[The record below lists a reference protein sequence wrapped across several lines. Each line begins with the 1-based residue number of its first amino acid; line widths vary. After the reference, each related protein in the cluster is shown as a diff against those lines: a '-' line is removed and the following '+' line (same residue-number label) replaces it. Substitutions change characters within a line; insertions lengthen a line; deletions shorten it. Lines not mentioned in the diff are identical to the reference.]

1 MAQGPGDQGQ
11 GINPDGAE
19 EAGTLPGQRVPG
31 RHLALAIL
39 TLIYILNYMDRQIL
53 SVLLQPIKEEF
64 GVSDGTLGLL
74 SGVSF
79 AIFYATLGIPIALL
93 ADRINRR
100 NVIAVSLALFSLMTV
115 LCGMAI
121 QFWHL
126 LLARIG
132 VGVGEA
138 GTSPPSHS
146 MISDLYPP
154 EQRATA
160 LAVYATGVN
169 IGLMLGFF
177 GAGWLNELYGWRSAF
192 LVAGVPGIAL
202 AVIALFALKEPKRG
216 ATDRVLTPAT
226 PTRTAA
232 QPAIGVMSVLATM
245 WAKRSFRHLSFAGA
259 LFAFVGYGAVSWT
272 PAFLIRSHGLSTG
285 EVGTI
290 LALMYGILGLIGTIV
305 GGSLADRWSKR
316 DVRWQMWV
324 PAWAILLST
333 PFGLGF
339 FLSDDTTT
347 ALLFYT
353 VPVLVGTVYLGPTF
367 GSTQALAP
375 LRMRAA
381 AAALLL
387 FILNIIGLGLGPWM
401 LGALSDLLRPQF
413 GQDSLRYAMLIVS
426 LVGLWSAIHYFL
438 AARSL
443 AAEIEATRAADAA

>member
-1 MAQGPGDQGQ
+1 MTIRPEADGRSGAGDGEPV
-11 GINPDGAE
+11 G
-19 EAGTLPGQRVPG
+19 GTVSVLGLKIAG
-31 RHLALAIL
+31 RHIALAIL

-74 SGVSF
+74 SGVTF
-79 AIFYATLGIPIALL
+79 ALFYATLGIPIALL
-93 ADRINRR
+93 ADRVNRR
-100 NVIAVSLALFSLMTV
+100 NVIAISLTVFSLMTV
-115 LCGMAI
+115 LCGMAT

-132 VGVGEA
+132 VGIGEA

-146 MISDLYPP
+146 MIADLYPP

-192 LVAGVPGIAL
+192 LVAGVPGLVL
-202 AVIALFALKEPKRG
+202 AVIALIALKEPVRG
-216 ATDRVLTPAT
+216 AADLRAMPPAA
-226 PTRTAA
+226 PRPK
-232 QPAIGVMSVLATM
+232 QPAVGAMTVLGTM
-245 WAKRSFRHLSFAGA
+245 WSKPSFRHLSFAGA
-259 LFAFVGYGAVSWT
+259 LFAFVGYGAVAWT
-272 PAFLIRSHGLSTG
+272 PAFLIRTHGLTTG

-290 LALMYGILGLIGTIV
+290 LSLMYGVLGLIGTIV
-305 GGSLADRWSKR
+305 GGGLADRLSKR
-316 DVRWQMWV
+316 DMRWQMGV
-324 PAWAILLST
+324 PALAILAST

-387 FILNIIGLGLGPWM
+387 FILNIIGLGLGPWI
-401 LGALSDLLRPQF
+401 LGVLSDALRPQF

-426 LVGLWSAIHYFL
+426 LVGLWSALHYAL
-438 AARSL
+438 AARTL
-443 AAEIEATRAADAA
+443 AADIAQTRAADS